1 MSEPTTT
8 ELDHLLIDAIDLHV
22 HTAPDLIDRY
32 ASDVILAKEAIKAD
46 MRGILVKSHVVPTAG
61 RVNLVNEA
69 VGQDILL
76 GGLVLN
82 GSVGGLNHDATEVAL
97 ELGASVVWL
106 PTAWSANHAQQAR
119 NASTER
125 FVGLRI
131 PDADEEIPVATDN
144 GVTMMT
150 QAIIDLVA
158 EYDAVLGTGHAS
170 PEEIKAVVEAC
181 AEADVRCLVNH
192 PFFRVVDIPFEL
204 QRTLTEHGAVMEYC
218 AYSVQSTSGH
228 SVGRVANAIEMLG
241 PENCVLATDFGQTD
255 NPPVRGLAEFAQQ
268 IINEG
273 VPEQTVRRT
282 ITDVPASILDL

>member
-1 MSEPTTT
+1 MPEPTTT
-8 ELDHLLIDAIDLHV
+8 ELDPLLIDAIDLHV

-32 ASDVILAKEAIKAD
+32 ASDVILAKEAIEAD

-82 GSVGGLNHDATEVAL
+82 GSVGGLNHDAAEVAL

-106 PTAWSANHAQQAR
+106 PTVWSANHAQQAR
-119 NASTER
+119 NAGTER

-170 PEEIKAVVEAC
+170 LEEIEAVVEAC

-192 PFFRVVDIPFEL
+192 PFFRVVDIPFES
-204 QRTLTEHGAVMEYC
+204 QRALTERGAVMEYC

-228 SVGRVANAIEMLG
+228 SVSRVANAIEMLG